1 MRQALN
7 VEWGIGPLP
16 LAMVRRRALAIV
28 VLLGVPAYLWLKAG
42 RNWAGKT
49 PHLPVTG
56 RAPSQRPERPDRSDG
71 TERYDWFEPASAHGV
86 TWRLAHDRSN
96 VAPAV
101 TAKRAAARV
110 ADLARVATEG
120 RGRVREA
127 SP

>member
-1 MRQALN
+1 MRHALN

-16 LAMVRRRALAIV
+16 LAMVRRRGLAIV
-28 VLLGVPAYLWLKAG
+28 VLLGVSAYLWLKAG
-42 RNWAGKT
+42 RNRAGKT

-56 RAPSQRPERPDRSDG
+56 RAPSQRPERSDG
-71 TERYDWFEPASAHGV
+71 TERYDWFEPSGAHGV
-86 TWRLAHDRSN
+86 TWRLAHDRNN
-96 VAPAV
+96 VSPAV